1 LGGLLEKATGMKVP
15 DFADQ
20 TLFDPLNITSTSW
33 TTWVH
38 VSGGW
43 TDTGGGLNLMHRDM
57 AKIGQMM
64 LQKGEWNG
72 EQLIPEDWVKQSTQE
87 HVSWGGDPS
96 WGNGYGYL
104 WWLGNNQIMGS
115 TARSYYALGGGGQ
128 VIAIFPDLNAVI
140 VVTAGNYDQDEGQSL
155 KVIDKFILPALLG
168 Y

>member
-1 LGGLLEKATGMKVP
+1 
-15 DFADQ
+15 
-20 TLFDPLNITSTSW
+20 
-33 TTWVH
+33 
-38 VSGGW
+38 
-43 TDTGGGLNLMHRDM
+43 M